1 MCTLDIMTRCTIQ
14 ECIKI
19 GGAEDHDLCHFYIYL
34 SYTPV
39 SIDTT
44 MVRALFTQISQ
55 HSKQSNIQRLGHGAN
70 SLHPLCNM
78 RARRVELGVALNWHL
93 PIKDQDRC
101 FRAVC
106 PASDGRTFNHSN
118 ALGVS
123 DDDFDDL
130 DGVYDGFEDG
140 FHGDDFDY

>member
-1 MCTLDIMTRCTIQ
+1 MKSCVVGITNAYLVVHNRYDPYFGC
-14 ECIKI
+14 
-19 GGAEDHDLCHFYIYL
+19 DL
-34 SYTPV
+34 
-39 SIDTT
+39 
-44 MVRALFTQISQ
+44 
-55 HSKQSNIQRLGHGAN
+55 
-70 SLHPLCNM
+70 LHPLCNM